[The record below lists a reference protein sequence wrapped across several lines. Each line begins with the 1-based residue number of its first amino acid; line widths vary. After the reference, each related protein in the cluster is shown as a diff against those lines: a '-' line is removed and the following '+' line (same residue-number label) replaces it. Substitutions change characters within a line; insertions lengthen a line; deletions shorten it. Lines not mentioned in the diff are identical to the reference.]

1 MRKQNKTIKGC
12 DETIRDERKE
22 KNELETEPFKVGRV
36 LFVKFVLRDNLTK
49 CQFVEIDKMFPHA
62 STS

>member
-1 MRKQNKTIKGC
+1 MRTQNKTIKGC

-22 KNELETEPFKVGRV
+22 KNELKTEPFKVGRV
-36 LFVKFVLRDNLTK
+36 LFVKFVLRDNLSK

-62 STS
+62 STG